1 MDSPSIV
8 FYTDHVD
15 LCRELILNHNLLRVL
30 PFEIGKLFHLH
41 SLGLHGN
48 PLNKDVMSLY
58 SEPSGT
64 VKLLS
69 YMLDNLSGEWWTKRF
84 GVELFGS
91 P

>member
-1 MDSPSIV
+1 MWALQEDNTYPTDPS
-8 FYTDHVD
+8 
-15 LCRELILNHNLLRVL
+15 LSRELILNHNLLRVL

-69 YMLDNLSGEWWTKRF
+69 YMLDNLSGEWGRHFHREGT
-84 GVELFGS
+84 
-91 P
+91 